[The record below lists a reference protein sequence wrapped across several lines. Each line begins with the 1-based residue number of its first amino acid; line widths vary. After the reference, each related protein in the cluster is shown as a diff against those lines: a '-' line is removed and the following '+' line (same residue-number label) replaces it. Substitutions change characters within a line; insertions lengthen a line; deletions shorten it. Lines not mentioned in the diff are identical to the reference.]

1 MGSDFPENKGDGEKT
16 TRQVYDTAIRAKRK
30 AESDSAQ
37 GVFEFFSSH
46 RDFLKVLTCKIVF
59 LFFKFSH

>member
-1 MGSDFPENKGDGEKT
+1 MGSDFPENKEEGEKT
-16 TRQVYDTAIRAKRK
+16 TRQVYDTARKAKRK

-46 RDFLKVLTCKIVF
+46 RDFLKVLTCKIIF
-59 LFFKFSH
+59 HFF